1 MGSPMRLSNLCVLL
15 LVGTLLWATVSSA
28 HAQSPAPPEFISPE
42 VSADRAVS
50 FRLFAPEAKLV
61 RLHCYDLVGR
71 PGRSEMTRA
80 DSGLWETTL
89 TDVAGGAYRYWFEA
103 DGLTLLDRKNP
114 ATSEANSTV
123 FSLVTVP
130 GNPANEWRDVPH
142 GAVAKLT
149 YHSSVLDKPR
159 RLHVYTPPGYETSTA
174 SYPVLYLLHGASDS
188 DDSWISVGRAH
199 LILDNLIAAG
209 KAKPMIVV
217 MPNGHPGEFRSGG
230 RRNWDEFAK
239 QMASFGDEFHKDIRP
254 LVETRYRVKTD
265 RASRALAG
273 LSMGGAQTLNI
284 GFEHLADFGYLG
296 VFSSGVFG
304 IVSRDN
310 GPAANTIW
318 QDTHRAALENA
329 DLKNGLRLV
338 WFGCGRKDFL
348 WDTNVATIALLRKN
362 GFTVTSHETD
372 GAHQWMEWRDYLA
385 EFAPK
390 LFPEPG
396 K

>member
-1 MGSPMRLSNLCVLL
+1 MRLRTLCLPILVAAVSWL
-15 LVGTLLWATVSSA
+15 LVAT
-28 HAQSPAPPEFISPE
+28 AQAQPPAPPEFKSPE
-42 VSADRAVS
+42 LTAEKALT
-50 FRLFAPEAKLV
+50 FRLFAPNAEKVL
-61 RLHCYDLVGR
+61 LHCYDFVAR
-71 PGRSEMTRA
+71 PGRVEMTKSE
-80 DSGLWETTL
+80 SGVWETTASDL
-89 TDVAGGAYRYWFEA
+89 PGGAYRYWFEV
-103 DGLTLLDRKNP
+103 DGVSVLDRKNP

-130 GNPANEWRDVPH
+130 GNPVNEWRDVPH
-142 GAVAKLT
+142 GAVAKVT
-149 YHSSVLDKPR
+149 YHSAVLGQPR
-159 RLHVYTPPGYETSTA
+159 RLHIYTPPGYEAGTTT
-174 SYPVLYLLHGASDS
+174 YPVFYLLHGASDS
-188 DDSWISVGRAH
+188 DDAWITVGRAN
-199 LILDNLIAAG
+199 LIFDNLIAAG

-230 RRNWDEFAK
+230 RRDWDEFAK
-239 QMASFGDEFHKDIRP
+239 QMAAFGDELHKDIRP
-254 LVETRYRVKTD
+254 LVETRYRVKKD

-284 GFEHLADFGYLG
+284 GFDHLSDFGYLG

-310 GPAANTIW
+310 GPAANTNW
-318 QDTHRAALENA
+318 QDTRRAVLENA
-329 DLKNGLRLV
+329 DLKSGLRLV

-348 WDTNVATIALLRKN
+348 WDTNVATIELLRKN

-390 LFPEPG
+390 LFQE
-396 K
+396 